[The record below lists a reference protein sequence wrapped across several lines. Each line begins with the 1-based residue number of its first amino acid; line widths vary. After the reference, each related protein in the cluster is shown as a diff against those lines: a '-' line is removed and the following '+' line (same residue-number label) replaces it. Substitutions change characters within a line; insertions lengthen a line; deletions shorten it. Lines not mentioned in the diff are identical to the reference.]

1 MIILNDRQYPLFVMK
16 IDKYFEFEYKTLKKN
31 MEYIDNKSCKDE
43 IYINLHIDL
52 YNLEDYSTYYITKTI
67 NYLTDKYYKYIN
79 SVKIFMNKSKTSYIT
94 EAFLYMHNNLS
105 EMIKIKIIDTPLL
118 Y

>member
-1 MIILNDRQYPLFVMK
+1 MK

-31 MEYIDNKSCKDE
+31 MEYIDNKSGNDE

-52 YNLEDYSTYYITKTI
+52 YNLEDYSAYYVTKTI
-67 NYLTDKYYKYIN
+67 NYLTGKYYKYIN
-79 SVKIFMNKSKTSYIT
+79 SVKIFMNKSKSSYIT
-94 EAFLYMHNNLS
+94 DALIYMNNNLS
-105 EMIKIKIIDTPLL
+105 ELIKIKIIDKPLL